1 MTILVTRPQ
10 PDNETTGA
18 SLRARGFDV
27 LLAPMLRFEPVALLE
42 DEDADYA
49 AIIVTSANAL
59 RAIEPQLPGHR
70 SLKLPL
76 LAVGDRTAAAARRA
90 GFSKIISAGGDS
102 EDLRELILAKA
113 RGKKREFGRGPL
125 LYLAGADLSRDLA
138 GELGEHGLTVVTRT
152 TYRMVASSDLPPEA
166 LEAIAANQVQAVLH
180 YSARSARV
188 FVDAVRAAGVEI
200 SALAVPQCC
209 ISANVATVLR
219 EAGASRVALAS
230 SPDENSLFVAV
241 DRALAGRMA

>member
-42 DEDADYA
+42 GEDADADYA

-70 SLKLPL
+70 WLKLPL
-76 LAVGDRTAAAARRA
+76 LTVGDRTAAAARRA
-90 GFSKIISAGGDS
+90 GFSKIISAAGDS
-102 EDLRELILAKA
+102 QDLRELILAKA

-241 DRALAGRMA
+241 DRALAG